1 MDTGTS
7 KNNFAISVKPEMK
20 TKLMNDRELEQIHQ
34 ATLTVLQKA
43 GVKFPSEKALNIF
56 EKAGAVVDHARQIVK
71 IPPDLLM
78 SALSKVPRAYRMAS
92 RGDEG
97 LDLYLDGTK
106 AYCGGGGTGNSVID
120 VTTGIRRSS
129 TKKDV
134 ETTCR
139 SQIFRPY

>member
-1 MDTGTS
+1 
-7 KNNFAISVKPEMK
+7 
-20 TKLMNDRELEQIHQ
+20 
-34 ATLTVLQKA
+34 
-43 GVKFPSEKALNIF
+43 
-56 EKAGAVVDHARQIVK
+56 
-71 IPPDLLM
+71 
-78 SALSKVPRAYRMAS
+78 MAS

-134 ETTCR
+134 ETTALICDYL
-139 SQIFRPY
+139 SEVNFY